1 MSHMSHISSHT
12 INTRHPNPKG
22 PPMPPTP
29 THTSRTGDGPFGF
42 TIPEVDDQ
50 GRVLRDVELVSFG
63 PDTVIDTYRD
73 RIATLTV
80 ENHHLADLLDG
91 VMADDPAAIRDAA
104 AWLATNR
111 PEVDG

>member
-29 THTSRTGDGPFGF
+29 THTSRAGDEWHDYTTP
-42 TIPEVDDQ
+42 
-50 GRVLRDVELVSFG
+50 LRPTETPGVWER
-63 PDTVIDTYRD
+63 TVMPIDTYRD
-73 RIATLTV
+73 RIAALTV
-80 ENHHLADLLDG
+80 ENHRLAALLDG

-104 AWLATNR
+104 AWLAANR
-111 PEVDG
+111 PEVEG